1 MATRNETKI
10 RRLLDNH
17 KPETVC
23 LASWLESLS
32 ISRDLQ
38 KHYRRSGWLE
48 SIGKGAFKRP
58 GEKVRWQG
66 GLYALQAQAELPV
79 HAGALTALSLL
90 GLTHYA
96 RFGKESLFLF
106 SPTKT
111 TLPKW
116 FKDYDW
122 GVPVKHVR
130 TFMLP
135 KTLGLADHEEKTF
148 SIQIAGPERA
158 ILECLYLAPEH
169 LDLVECYELM
179 EGLTTLRPKMVQE
192 LLETC
197 SSVKVKRVFLYMA
210 DKAKHQWLSFVD
222 QSKITLGNGNRN
234 LTRGGV
240 YVSKYQISIPKELA
254 AL

>member
-1 MATRNETKI
+1 
-10 RRLLDNH
+10 
-17 KPETVC
+17 
-23 LASWLESLS
+23 
-32 ISRDLQ
+32 
-38 KHYRRSGWLE
+38 
-48 SIGKGAFKRP
+48 
-58 GEKVRWQG
+58 
-66 GLYALQAQAELPV
+66 
-79 HAGALTALSLL
+79 
-90 GLTHYA
+90 
-96 RFGKESLFLF
+96 
-106 SPTKT
+106 
-111 TLPKW
+111 
-116 FKDYDW
+116 
-122 GVPVKHVR
+122 
-130 TFMLP
+130 MLP

-179 EGLTTLRPKMVQE
+179 EGLTNLRPKMVQE

-197 SSVKVKRVFLYMA
+197 SSIKVKRVFLYMA
-210 DKAKHQWLSFVD
+210 DKAKHHWLSFVD